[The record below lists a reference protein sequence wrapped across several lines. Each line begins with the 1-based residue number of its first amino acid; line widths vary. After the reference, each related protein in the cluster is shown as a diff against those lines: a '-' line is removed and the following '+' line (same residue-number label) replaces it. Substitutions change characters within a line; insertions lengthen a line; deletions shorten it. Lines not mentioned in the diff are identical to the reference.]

1 MASVASEH
9 VPVEAAAPSPSAA
22 RLLWAAVWTLW
33 QRDMRRF
40 VRQPSRIVGALAQP
54 LIFWLVIGS
63 GFAGSFHVAGA
74 EGLGYLEYFFPGILL
89 MLVLFSSIFS
99 TMSVIEDRHAGFLQA
114 VLVAPAPRLA
124 LVLGKTLGGTSV
136 ALIQAAML
144 LPLASW
150 AGFPLG
156 QVHWLAA
163 IGLLAAASMA
173 LTALGFALAWA
184 LDSTQGYH
192 AIMSVLLLPMWILS
206 GAMFPP
212 GGGHSAWIA
221 HVMAWNPLSYAV
233 LGLRRA
239 LYGGTLPPALGGTS
253 SLREVVVTLGFLI
266 GAVALAALA
275 VSAPTH
281 KRRYRGKATAR

>member
-1 MASVASEH
+1 MASVAPSHTIAALETE
-9 VPVEAAAPSPSAA
+9 VPRPSAL
-22 RLLWAAVWTLW
+22 RLTWAAVWTLW

-40 VRQPSRIVGALAQP
+40 FRQPSRIIGALAQP

-63 GFAGSFHVAGA
+63 GFSSSFKLSGA

-136 ALIQAAML
+136 ALIQAAL
-144 LPLASW
+144 ILPLAGW

-156 QVHWLAA
+156 GVHWLTALA
-163 IGLLAAASMA
+163 ILTGAGMA

-212 GGGHSAWIA
+212 GGGHSAWISR
-221 HVMAWNPLSYAV
+221 VMVWNPLSYTV

-239 LYGGTLPPALGGTS
+239 LYGGHLPAALGGAGEA
-253 SLREVVVTLGFLI
+253 RELLVTLGFLV

-275 VSAPTH
+275 VSAPT
-281 KRRYRGKATAR
+281 RRTRRASK